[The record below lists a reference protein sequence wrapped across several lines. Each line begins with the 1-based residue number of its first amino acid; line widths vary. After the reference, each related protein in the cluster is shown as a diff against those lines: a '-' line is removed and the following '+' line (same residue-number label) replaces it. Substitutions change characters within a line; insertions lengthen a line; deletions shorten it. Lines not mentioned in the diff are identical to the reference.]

1 MLCERAEQPLSCSAL
16 EDTSAPAPMEI
27 MMTGSP
33 EDIYL
38 FAARRAHV
46 TRGSSGAAM
55 RQKMGARAQVTCDG
69 PGATP
74 SRGDT

>member
-1 MLCERAEQPLSCSAL
+1 
-16 EDTSAPAPMEI
+16 MEI
-27 MMTGSP
+27 MMIGSP

-38 FAARRAHV
+38 FVARRAHV

-55 RQKMGARAQVTCDG
+55 RQKMGAGAQVTCDG